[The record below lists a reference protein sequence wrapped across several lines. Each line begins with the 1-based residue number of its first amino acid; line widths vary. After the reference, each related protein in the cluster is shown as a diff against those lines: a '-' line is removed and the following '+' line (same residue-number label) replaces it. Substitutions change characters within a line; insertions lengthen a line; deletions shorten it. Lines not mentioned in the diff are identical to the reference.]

1 MIDTSPQ
8 IVEPFVEILNRPDG
22 RFARV
27 GYRPA
32 ALGEAVVSVQL
43 PIQLL
48 EQAVACGLDLT
59 TRITLSGEVVS
70 DIRGW
75 SETALADLRLVTPID
90 ILISQVVSPDNLHM
104 EEAGPHELNSLLQ
117 QLEISVQRVK
127 AALSAIHVDGIAA
140 SISESA

>member
-1 MIDTSPQ
+1 MVDMPPQ
-8 IVEPFVEILNRPDG
+8 TVEPFVDLLNRPDG

-32 ALGEAVVSVQL
+32 GFGETLVSIEL

-59 TRITLSGEVVS
+59 TRITPSGEVVS

-75 SETALADLRLVTPID
+75 SENALTDLRLATSID
-90 ILISQVVSPDNLHM
+90 ILISQVVSPGNLRL
-104 EEAGPHELNSLLQ
+104 EEASLAELNNLLKSLELSIEQ
-117 QLEISVQRVK
+117 VK
-127 AALSAIHVDGIAA
+127 AALRRTSV
-140 SISESA
+140 EEV